1 MEESSFGA
9 IISLTSSIIFGFA
22 TLFCTSLCLY
32 GAFIKG
38 RPAEYLEELVRK
50 CRRRVG
56 EPPAREGISYG
67 QPH

>member
-22 TLFCTSLCLY
+22 TLFCASLCLY

-38 RPAEYLEELVRK
+38 RPSEYLEKLVRK
-50 CRRRVG
+50 CRRGVG
-56 EPPAREGISYG
+56 EPPAGEGISYD
-67 QPH
+67 QSH